1 MKKVVNIVENY
12 TEYEGNITF
21 TSLYGEVII
30 VTFPLGKGLLY
41 PGGIAL
47 GELEEQLA
55 FLKNTIS
62 RPMAKA
68 LVNNIF
74 LTSQEWLEIKDNQLC
89 VCSTEW
95 WEYYP
100 LAEII

>member
-1 MKKVVNIVENY
+1 MKKVVNITENY
-12 TEYEGNITF
+12 TEYEVNITL

-47 GELEEQLA
+47 GQLEDELEKLEGR
-55 FLKNTIS
+55 IS
-62 RPMAKA
+62 RAMAKA

-74 LTSQEWLEIKDNQLC
+74 LASQEWLEIKGNELW
-89 VCSTEW
+89 VCTTEW
-95 WEYYP
+95 WEGYP
-100 LAEII
+100 LAKIR

>member
-12 TEYEGNITF
+12 TEYEVNITF

-47 GELEEQLA
+47 GELEDELEK
-55 FLKNTIS
+55 LEGRIS
-62 RPMAKA
+62 RAMAKA

-74 LTSQEWLEIKDNQLC
+74 LASQEWLEIKGNELW
-89 VCSTEW
+89 VCTTEW
-95 WEYYP
+95 WEGYP
-100 LAEII
+100 LAKIR